1 MAFHGLTDAEQ
12 LIKQDPKVIE
22 QQIIDYII
30 SQEGVARATK
40 SLRLAAVV
48 TFYSINDVALNR
60 KRLGKF
66 LGPRQKRVIDR
77 PYTLEEISRMLA
89 VSDERMRCIVLI
101 LTSTG
106 MRIGGL
112 AGLKISSLKMMEH
125 FGLYRLTVYEGSSE
139 EYICFTTPECTAI
152 IDFYLSQRKMWGEKL
167 KPDSP
172 LIRKE
177 FDRRDP
183 LAIACPRPIQP
194 RSYDGRIQ
202 QMLEAAGVTR
212 VEPKIEGKK
221 GYRKQVSRTTGF
233 RKLVNT
239 TMVRSRVD
247 PLIKEMLLGHHT
259 GLEENYYRPEE
270 QELLNEYLKCVDSL
284 TVNNEHRLQ
293 RRVQELTVKADKV
306 DVLSADFAALKK
318 KLGL

>member
-1 MAFHGLTDAEQ
+1 MIL
-12 LIKQDPKVIE
+12 KQDPKTIE

-30 SQEGVARATK
+30 FQEGLSRATK
-40 SLRLAAVV
+40 SLRLAAIV
-48 TFYSINDVALNR
+48 TFHSINDVNLNR

-77 PYTLEEISRMLA
+77 PYTLEEVEKMLK
-89 VSDERMRCIVLI
+89 VSDERMRTVVLI

-112 AGLKISSLKMMEH
+112 AGLKISSLEKIEE
-125 FGLYRLTVYEGSSE
+125 FGLYRLTVYQGSSE
-139 EYICFTTPECTAI
+139 EYKCFTTPECASA
-152 IDFYLSQRKMWGEKL
+152 IDFYLRQREMWGEKL

-172 LIRKE
+172 LIRRE
-177 FDRRDP
+177 YDRRDP

-202 QMLEAAGVTR
+202 EMLEAAGVTR
-212 VEPKIEGKK
+212 IEPKIEGKK
-221 GYRKQVSRTTGF
+221 GYRKEVSRTTGF
-233 RKLVNT
+233 RKMVNT
-239 TMVRSRVD
+239 TMVRCRVD
-247 PLIKEMLLGHHT
+247 PLIKEMLLGHNT

-270 QELLNEYLKCVDSL
+270 QDLLIEYLKCVDSL
-284 TVNNEHRLQ
+284 TVNNEFRLQ
-293 RRVQELTVKADKV
+293 RKVEELTTKADKV
-306 DVLSADFAALKK
+306 DELSADFAALKR